1 MQSSRRTTQS
11 DNQTEPL
18 PAGLKPIRDEDFGFD
33 QARHLLLRAGF
44 GGTPAQIQ
52 GLASMGARGAVDY
65 LLEVESVPF
74 REVRANEFDRNIM
87 RPPTPEERAAY
98 QQARRSRD
106 ENALAAFRER
116 RQQAQG
122 RDRGQI
128 RRIQRW
134 WLERM
139 IETPRPLE
147 EKMTLFWH
155 DHFATS
161 YRTIENSYHMFQQN
175 QLLRAHALGNFGE
188 LLHKIVR
195 DPAMI
200 AYLDNND
207 SRKGQPNE
215 NLSRE
220 LLELFSLGVGNYS
233 ERDIKEGARA
243 LTGYTF
249 EDDEFVFRE
258 RDHDN
263 GFKQILGARGSLDGE
278 GFANAILAS
287 PACGTFIAY
296 KLYDQFCLHVLNGA
310 HDGDRAVVRTVEALG
325 RDLRGNGYEIRPTLR
340 KLFLSEHFYHPSVV
354 GQRIKSP
361 SELVIGAVRGLN
373 TPVREMQVLI
383 DALELMGQEVM
394 FPPSVKGWDGGRT
407 WINTATLFTR
417 QNTMNYLLTGQ
428 LPEGRRAGNAGGDGQ
443 FDPMPL
449 LEPLAKSNRSAVFDP
464 EQVSSYLLSLTLGKA
479 ETHRIDE
486 LAGFCIANGGEVN
499 AAMVTG
505 MLVLVSAMPEYQLT

>member
-1 MQSSRRTTQS
+1 MQTRRTS
-11 DNQTEPL
+11 L
-18 PAGLKPIRDEDFGFD
+18 PAKLPTGLDPIRDEDFGFD
-33 QARHLLLRAGF
+33 EARHLLLRAGF

-65 LLEVESVPF
+65 LLNVDDVPF
-74 REVRANEFDRNIM
+74 RDVNAADFDKDIM
-87 RPPTPEERAAY
+87 RPPTEEEQAAY
-98 QQARRSRD
+98 RQARRTRD

-122 RDRGQI
+122 RDRRQV
-128 RRIQRW
+128 RQMQRW
-134 WLERM
+134 WIERM

-175 QLLRAHALGNFGE
+175 QLFRAHGLGNFGY
-188 LLHKIVR
+188 LLHQIIK

-200 AYLDNND
+200 AYLDNDN
-207 SRKGQPNE
+207 SRKNQPNE
-215 NLSRE
+215 NLARE
-220 LLELFSLGVGNYS
+220 LLELFSMGVGNYT

-249 EDDEFVFRE
+249 EDDEFAFRD

-263 GFKQILGARGSLDGE
+263 GYKQILGARGSLDGE
-278 GFANAILAS
+278 GFVNAILAES
-287 PACGTFIAY
+287 ACGEFIAF

-310 HDGDRAVVRTVEALG
+310 HDDERAVRGTVRELG
-325 RDLRGNGYEIRPTLR
+325 RELRTNRYEIRPTLR
-340 KLFLSEHFYHPSVV
+340 KLFLSEHFYHPRVAA
-354 GQRIKSP
+354 QRIKSP
-361 SELVIGAVRGLN
+361 VELVISAVRSLN
-373 TPVREMQVLI
+373 TPVRDMQVLI

-428 LPEGRRAGNAGGDGQ
+428 LPEGRRGERATGY
-443 FDPMPL
+443 DPMPL
-449 LEPLAKSNRSAVFDP
+449 LEPLATMDPAGATDP
-464 EQVSSYLLSLTLGKA
+464 ERVSSYLLSLTLGRA
-479 ETHRIDE
+479 DSHRIDE
-486 LAGFCIANGGEVN
+486 LTSFCIANGGDVN
-499 AAMVTG
+499 SSMVTG
-505 MLVLVSAMPEYQLT
+505 MLVLISAMPEYQLT